1 MTSMDGTIIPEKTLV
16 EGLKR
21 YNFLNVKRLYDE
33 HCLRLPLIKM
43 IMKVDV
49 LYRY

>member
-1 MTSMDGTIIPEKTLV
+1 MKSMDGTIIPENTLV
-16 EGLKR
+16 EGLMT

-33 HCLRLPLIKM
+33 HRFPLIKM